1 MSDTAIEERRDTT
14 PGTFAWNEL
23 ATSDAAG
30 SEAFYTELFGWT
42 AESVPG
48 MDGYKMLKVGD
59 RTVGGLMDKSA
70 HCDGPPVW
78 ITYVHVADVKASLAK
93 AVELG
98 AEAFRDVT
106 EVPGMGTLAMIKDPQ
121 GGMLA
126 FWKSAGECGEG

>member
-1 MSDTAIEERRDTT
+1 MSETATDESIDTT
-14 PGTFAWNEL
+14 PGIFAWNEL

-30 SEAFYTELFGWT
+30 SEAFYTALFGWT
-42 AESVPG
+42 VESIPG
-48 MDGYKMLKVGD
+48 MDGYKMIKVGD

-78 ITYVHVADVKASLAK
+78 ISYVHVADVSASLAR

-98 AEAFRDVT
+98 AETLRDVT
-106 EVPGMGTLAMIKDPQ
+106 EVPGMGSLAMIRDPQ

-126 FWKSAGECGEG
+126 FWQSACA